1 MELAIEKRQ
10 VLIVHGWSDSY
21 QSFQPL
27 KNLLVAAGYQTTQV
41 FLGNYASM
49 RDEVTFDDLAT
60 GLQQRFVEMIK
71 DGALNLEPFSLDVI
85 VHSTGGPVVRHW
97 LNHYLRDICG
107 GDLARCPVRSLIM
120 LAPAN
125 FGSRLAAQG
134 KSALAKLF
142 KGGMKN
148 GFETGKRILEGLE
161 LGSPVLWQIAH
172 DDLFATQR
180 RYPCT
185 PQGPFVYVLSGSDT
199 YGQLKGLVA
208 KGANENGSDGTVRA
222 AAASMNSIKINA
234 NYTQPDHAKADIVF
248 QPNEPFAFRIMPSMN
263 HSTIVPRADATATNA
278 TFVQI
283 QECLR
288 TSTLEQYKVLTD
300 QWENDTKAFFAA
312 EKAKPSDQSVD
323 PHQQFIVRV
332 RDEIGNDVTDY
343 RLDFHVVDASIRTS
357 AWQNDDE
364 ELQKEALR
372 KLQAYQDLTM
382 FLTEEVLLDVQ
393 PHSVNPSYRTFFVN
407 LRRLEELRARLQ
419 ADARRPYI
427 GMNVDAVPRG
437 LGLTYATDELRYVP
451 VDRPLEVRG
460 GQPVTFFK
468 ESTSTLVDITLQGVQ
483 GREVIQVL

>member
-1 MELAIEKRQ
+1 MAIERRQ

-27 KNLLVAAGYQTTQV
+27 KSLLVAAGYQTTQV

-49 RDEVTFDDLAT
+49 RDDVTFDDLAT
-60 GLQQRFVEMIK
+60 GLQRRFVEMT
-71 DGALNLEPFSLDVI
+71 GAGTLKLDPFSLDVI

-97 LNHYLRDICG
+97 LNHYLRDVCG

-142 KGGMKN
+142 KGGMEH
-148 GFETGKRILEGLE
+148 GFQTGKRILEGLE
-161 LGSPVLWQIAH
+161 LGSPVLWRIA
-172 DDLFATQR
+172 DGDLFASER

-199 YGQLKGLVA
+199 YGHLKGLVA

-222 AAASMNSIKINA
+222 AAASMNSIRINA
-234 NYTQPDHAKADIVF
+234 NYTRPDQPEAQIVF
-248 QPNEPFAFRIMPSMN
+248 QPNEPFAFRIMPGMN
-263 HSTIVPRADATATNA
+263 HSTIVPRGEVTATNA

-288 TSTLEQYKVLTD
+288 TSTSEEYKALTD
-300 QWENDTKAFFAA
+300 QWEQDTQAFFAA
-312 EKAKPSDQSVD
+312 EKAKPADQSVD

-343 RLDFHVVDASIRTS
+343 RLEFHVVDSSIRGS
-357 AWQNDDE
+357 AWQNDE
-364 ELQKEALR
+364 ETLR
-372 KLQAYQDLTM
+372 KLQAYQDLTV
-382 FLTEEVLLDVQ
+382 FLTDEVLLDVQ

-437 LGLTYATDELRYVP
+437 LGLTYATDQLRYFP
-451 VDRPLEVRG
+451 VDGPLQTKG

-468 ESTSTLVDITLQGVQ
+468 ESTSTLVDIALQGVQ
-483 GREVIQVL
+483 GPEVIRVL

>member
-1 MELAIEKRQ
+1 MANAKRQ

-21 QSFQPL
+21 ESFQPL
-27 KNLLVAAGYQTTQV
+27 KDLLVAAGYQTTQV
-41 FLGNYASM
+41 FLGTYASM
-49 RDEVTFDDLAT
+49 RDDVTFDDLAT
-60 GLQQRFVEMIK
+60 GLQQRFVEMTK
-71 DGALNLEPFSLDVI
+71 AGTLKLDPFSLDVI
-85 VHSTGGPVVRHW
+85 VHSTGGPVARHW
-97 LNHYLRDICG
+97 LSHYLRDICG

-161 LGSPVLWQIAH
+161 LGSPVLWRIAH
-172 DDLFATQR
+172 DDLFVGER

-222 AAASMNSIKINA
+222 AAASLNSIKINA
-234 NYTQPDHAKADIVF
+234 NYAQLDRHEPEIVF
-248 QPNEPFAFRIMPSMN
+248 QPNEPFAFRIMPGMN
-263 HSTIVPRADATATNA
+263 HSTIVPRGDATATNA
-278 TFVQI
+278 TFAQI
-283 QECLR
+283 QQCLGV
-288 TSTLEQYKVLTD
+288 STLDQYKALSGR
-300 QWENDTKAFFAA
+300 WETETKAFFEA
-312 EKAKPSDQSVD
+312 EKAKPSGQPVVD

-343 RLDFHVVDASIRTS
+343 RLDFHVVDASIRSS
-357 AWQNDDE
+357 AWQNDSE
-364 ELQKEALR
+364 ALQNEALR
-372 KLQAYQDLTM
+372 KLQTYQEHTM
-382 FLTEEVLLDVQ
+382 FLTEQVLLDVQ

-407 LRRLEELRARLQ
+407 LRRLEELRTRLQ
-419 ADARRPYI
+419 ADARQPFI

-437 LGLTYATDELRYVP
+437 LGLTYATDDLHYIR
-451 VDRPLEVRG
+451 VDRPLQIQG

-483 GREVIQVL
+483 GPEVIRVL

>member
-1 MELAIEKRQ
+1 MAIERRQ

-21 QSFQPL
+21 ESFQPL

-41 FLGNYASM
+41 FLGTYSSM
-49 RDEVTFDDLAT
+49 RDDVTFDDLAT
-60 GLQQRFVEMIK
+60 GLQRRFMEMVEAGTVK
-71 DGALNLEPFSLDVI
+71 LDPFSLDVI

-97 LNHYLRDICG
+97 LNHYLKDVCG

-142 KGGMKN
+142 KGGMKT

-161 LGSPVLWQIAH
+161 LGSPVLWRIA
-172 DDLFATQR
+172 DGDLFVSER

-222 AAASMNSIKINA
+222 AAASLNSIKINA
-234 NYTQPDHAKADIVF
+234 NYTRPEHPQAKIVF
-248 QPNEPFAFRIMPSMN
+248 QPNAPFAFRIMPGMN
-263 HSTIVPRADATATNA
+263 HSTIVPRKDPPEPNETLT
-278 TFVQI
+278 QI
-283 QECLR
+283 QQCL
-288 TSTLEQYKVLTD
+288 TVSTPEQYKALTER
-300 QWENDTKAFFAA
+300 WETDTKAFFAA
-312 EKAKPSDQSVD
+312 ERAKPSDQSVD

-343 RLDFHVVDASIRTS
+343 RLEFHVIDASIRTS
-357 AWQNDDE
+357 AWHNDE
-364 ELQKEALR
+364 KALE
-372 KLQAYQDLTM
+372 KLQTYKELTM
-382 FLTEEVLLDVQ
+382 FLTDEVLLDVQ
-393 PHSVNPSYRTFFVN
+393 PHSVNPSYRTLFVN
-407 LRRLEELRARLQ
+407 LRRLDELRVRLQ

-437 LGLTYATDELRYVP
+437 VGLTYATDELRYVR
-451 VDRPLEVRG
+451 VDGSLETQG
-460 GQPVTFFK
+460 GPPATFFK
-468 ESTSTLVDITLQGVQ
+468 ESTSTLVDIALQAVQ
-483 GREVIQVL
+483 GPEVIRVVTGAE